1 MTNGHRNG
9 GTCTHRRCHTDQ
21 SIVFARWRQLGPI
34 FQRLWSY
41 DLMALYKYAYYYY
54 YYYYIVSWS
63 HPRPKRHH
71 GCFSRFAALTR
82 VPSRHTDRL
91 RNGHWAQ
98 CWRCGL
104 ITTKASVQCRR
115 RWRGATVAD
124 ADELAEW
131 RDASLNVVWMEE
143 CYTQV
148 TVTWFRSLSTPVDF
162 CHAPSSK

>member
-1 MTNGHRNG
+1 MSDGQRSGRSSGRVSCKSTELK
-9 GTCTHRRCHTDQ
+9 RC
-21 SIVFARWRQLGPI
+21 SMIEMRWN
-34 FQRLWSY
+34 
-41 DLMALYKYAYYYY
+41 KYEVSLASHYYYY
-54 YYYYIVSWS
+54 YYYYIVSWA

-104 ITTKASVQCRR
+104 ITTKASVQYRR
-115 RWRGATVAD
+115 RLRGATVAD
-124 ADELAEW
+124 ADELAES